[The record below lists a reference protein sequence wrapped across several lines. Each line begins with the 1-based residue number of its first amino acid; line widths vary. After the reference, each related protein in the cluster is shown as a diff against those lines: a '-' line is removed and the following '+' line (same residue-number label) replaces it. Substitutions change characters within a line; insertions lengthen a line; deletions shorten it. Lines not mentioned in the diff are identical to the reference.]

1 MQFSLSVSGRRLKG
15 EGRYKNIT
23 KKVEKRKKEKIF
35 NKSLFL
41 VMLCVIVLRVEC
53 GYHEKDGDDS
63 RRGVEEP

>member
-1 MQFSLSVSGRRLKG
+1 MQFSLSVSGRRLNG

-35 NKSLFL
+35 NKLLFL

-53 GYHEKDGDDS
+53 EYHEKDGDDS
-63 RRGVEEP
+63 RRGVDEP